1 MLKLQRKYENV
12 LGAFRS
18 RVLNELG
25 DRIQSIVVYG
35 SVARGEATKDSD
47 IDVLVVSGDKDVGE
61 KVSDV
66 GYEVDFENDF
76 ETFITLIHF
85 TEDELEHRIKVGSPF
100 IFEILKEGVILYDN
114 GTFQRIREKMFR
126 VSR

>member
-1 MLKLQRKYENV
+1 MFWKLSE
-12 LGAFRS
+12 

-35 SVARGEATKDSD
+35 SIARGEATKDSD
-47 IDVLVVSGDKDVGE
+47 IDVLVVSRDKKDEE

-66 GYEVDFENDF
+66 SYEVDFENDF
-76 ETFITLIHF
+76 ETFIMPIHL
-85 TEDELEHRIKVGSPF
+85 TGDEFEHRVKIGSPF
-100 IFEILKEGVILYDN
+100 IFEILKEGVVLYDD

-126 VSR
+126 GSG

>member
-1 MLKLQRKYENV
+1 MLKVQRKYENV

-47 IDVLVVSGDKDVGE
+47 IDVLVVSRDKDVGD
-61 KVSDV
+61 KVSDA
-66 GYEVDFENDF
+66 GYEVDFEKDF

-85 TEDELEHRIKVGSPF
+85 TKDELEHRIKVGSPF
-100 IFEILKEGVILYDN
+100 ILEILKEGVILYDD

>member
-35 SVARGEATKDSD
+35 SVAKGEATKDSD
-47 IDVLVVSGDKDVGE
+47 IDVLVVSRDKDVGD

-85 TEDELEHRIKVGSPF
+85 TKDELEHRIKVGSPF
-100 IFEILKEGVILYDN
+100 IFEILKEGVILYDD